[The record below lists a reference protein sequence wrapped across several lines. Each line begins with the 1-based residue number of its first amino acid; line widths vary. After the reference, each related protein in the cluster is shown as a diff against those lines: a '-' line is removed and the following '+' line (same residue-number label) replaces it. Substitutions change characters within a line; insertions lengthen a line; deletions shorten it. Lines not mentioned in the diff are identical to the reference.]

1 MVWYQY
7 HQPVAGALA
16 KKFAR
21 LIGAAKES
29 SYVWPVLRNGRYM
42 IPAHMMST
50 ELAAYLSLPCW
61 YKDDRSGDRDR
72 SLTIPPRREPR
83 MVSATWTSDTQTTIS
98 PGTLR

>member
-1 MVWYQY
+1 MGTSQ
-7 HQPVAGALA
+7 
-16 KKFAR
+16 
-21 LIGAAKES
+21 S
-29 SYVWPVLRNGRYM
+29 VWPVLRNGRYM